1 MRSLVPPVAAM
12 TLDRHDRSP
21 TPAQG
26 SNQEAA
32 NPPAKPRTVLVCG
45 DDGAVDEQRVFAI
58 LDRLLA
64 DEGEFRIVHAGKRGA
79 DLLAARW
86 AVAHRMKSIV
96 ERASWLRYGVCAGP
110 LRNEHMLNCYEP
122 FLVVAFPGGKDCADL
137 VARAR
142 RSGVRIVETDTP

>member
-26 SNQEAA
+26 S
-32 NPPAKPRTVLVCG
+32 
-45 DDGAVDEQRVFAI
+45 
-58 LDRLLA
+58 
-64 DEGEFRIVHAGKRGA
+64 
-79 DLLAARW
+79 
-86 AVAHRMKSIV
+86 IV
-96 ERASWLRYGVCAGP
+96 ERASWLRYGVCAEP